1 MTESA
6 TVPTLFANERK
17 SMTGGNILG
26 WVIAAVAGAIAGWMA
41 SRSRAAALRAA
52 CDEKDRA
59 LAERDAVVVDLK
71 VQAARLEAAL
81 EQERAS
87 ESRLSNAF
95 KALSA
100 DALKSSNESF
110 LELAKATLEKYQEG
124 AKNDLDQKS
133 KSVEAFVKPLKESL
147 EKVNTQIEEIEKT
160 RRQDYG
166 ALSQHLAGLRTETT
180 ALNSETQN
188 LTNALRTPVV
198 RGRWGEIQ
206 LRKVVE
212 LAGMLEYC
220 DFKEQPSIEGDD
232 GRLRPD
238 LEVLLPGGK
247 SVVVDSKV
255 PLEAYLKAQEAPDVE
270 SGRQFMKD
278 HARQVRVHI
287 GKLRAKSYWD
297 QFASTPEFVVMFL
310 PGENFFS
317 AALEHEPG
325 LIEEGVNQNVIIA
338 TPTTLIAL
346 LRAVAYGWKQEKI
359 AESAQEIK
367 ELGTELYNRMRV
379 LAEHIGNVGKG
390 LSKSVGAYNEA
401 VGSLE
406 SSVLPAA
413 RKFPALG
420 VTGRQEIPRLVPIER
435 TTRAIQSPELT
446 LFAVSEKRKSDAA
459 DARP

>member
-1 MTESA
+1 MNT
-6 TVPTLFANERK
+6 
-17 SMTGGNILG
+17 TGIMVFL
-26 WVIAAVAGAIAGWMA
+26 IGAIVGALAGWLA
-41 SRSRAAALRAA
+41 GRTRTAALRA
-52 CDEKDRA
+52 
-59 LAERDAVVVDLK
+59 ERDERDQALRDRDAAVVTLK
-71 VQAARLEAAL
+71 VEAARLETLL
-81 EQERAS
+81 EQERAA

-100 DALKSSNESF
+100 DALKSSNEAF
-110 LELAKATLEKYQEG
+110 IELAKATLEKYQEG
-124 AKNDLDQKS
+124 AKNDLDQKA
-133 KSVEAFVKPLKESL
+133 KTVEALVKPLKESL
-147 EKVNTQIEEIEKT
+147 DKVNTQIEEIEKT

-166 ALSQHLAGLRTETT
+166 GLSQHLAGLRTETT
-180 ALNSETQN
+180 SLNLETKN

-220 DFKEQPSIEGDD
+220 DFVEQPVIDTDE

-238 LEVLLPGGK
+238 LVVALPGGK
-247 SVVVDSKV
+247 NVVVDSKA
-255 PLEAYLKAQEAPDVE
+255 PLEGFLKAQEATDVE
-270 SGRQFMKD
+270 TARLHMKD

-297 QFASTPEFVVMFL
+297 QFESTPEFVVMFL

-325 LIEEGVNQNVIIA
+325 LIEEGVSQNVILA

-346 LRAVAYGWKQEKI
+346 LRSVAYGWKQEKI

-390 LSKSVGAYNEA
+390 LNKA
-401 VGSLE
+401 VGSYNDTVASLE
-406 SSVLPAA
+406 ERVLPAA
-413 RKFPALG
+413 RRFPELG
-420 VTGRQEIPRLVPIER
+420 VTGKQDIPHLAPVER
-435 TTRAIQSPELT
+435 TTRGIQSPELT
-446 LFAVSEKRKSDAA
+446 LFTVPEKRKTDAA
-459 DARP
+459 DASQ